1 MPLNHDIS
9 ENKNASTDVLAM
21 EVIDTKMSTKTTQ
34 SDVDRLHRVGK
45 RKNIA
50 NPRQGIINFF
60 WYNDSKKVF
69 PNKKLVEDSH
79 VSIKESLTAFRMKRL
94 TNARET
100 SKF

>member
-1 MPLNHDIS
+1 
-9 ENKNASTDVLAM
+9 M

-34 SDVDRLHRVGK
+34 SDVDRLHRIGK

-50 NPRQGIINFF
+50 KPRQGIINFF

-79 VSIKESLTAFRMKRL
+79 VSVKESKRDFQVLRMCG
-94 TNARET
+94 
-100 SKF
+100 